1 MRERGEIDKNRTVVS
16 FVVIFQIGNGG
27 AIMVD
32 VTVMPTSGPLVEV
45 TNSN

>member
-27 AIMVD
+27 AIMV
-32 VTVMPTSGPLVEV
+32 TVMPTSGPLAEV